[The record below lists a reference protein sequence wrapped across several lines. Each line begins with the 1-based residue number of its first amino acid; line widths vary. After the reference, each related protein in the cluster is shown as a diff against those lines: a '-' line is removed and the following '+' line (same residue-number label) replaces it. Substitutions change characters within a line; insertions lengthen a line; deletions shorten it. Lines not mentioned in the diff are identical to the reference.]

1 VRPRGG
7 IPSRWRRPTLWL
19 IFLALWWSAGHLA
32 AEIPVPDLQARVSDL
47 TGTLDR
53 SELTALEERL
63 ADFESR
69 TGSQIAV
76 LIIPTTEPEAVEQYA
91 LRVSEAW
98 QLGRDGI
105 DDGALLLVA
114 LEDRKVRIEV
124 GYGLEG
130 ALTDVTSKRIIS
142 EAILPSFRSGDISDG
157 IQMGGERMIAVAEGE
172 PLPEP
177 QPGWNP
183 GPFSGLRGLLPF
195 LLILAFVGGS
205 ILRVFLGRLWGSLAN
220 ATLVGSV
227 VWLVAGMLPVALI
240 AGTITF
246 FVMLAAGAG
255 RGAGGWSNH
264 PRTRGWPGG
273 GWSSGG
279 LGGGGFSG
287 GGFSGGGGSFG
298 GGGASGSW

>member
-1 VRPRGG
+1 MRPREG
-7 IPSRWRRPTLWL
+7 IHSRCHRPILWL
-19 IFLALWWSAGHLA
+19 IFLALGWSAGYLA
-32 AEIPVPDLQARVSDL
+32 AEIPVPDLQDRVSDL

-53 SELTALEERL
+53 SELRALEERL
-63 ADFESR
+63 AGFEAR

-157 IQMGGERMIAVAEGE
+157 IQMGVERMIAVAEGE

-183 GPFSGLRGLLPF
+183 GPLSGLRGLLPF

-227 VWLVAGMLPVALI
+227 VWLVAGMLPVALL

-246 FVMLAAGAG
+246 FVMLAAGAR